1 MSHPSIR
8 LKRKILRHIDLERV
22 VGVILFGST
31 ARSEADQFSDIDVA
45 IFWNR
50 NLNHYERLN
59 IEGVEVELLWYPM
72 RQLAETFDEGI
83 RDRRDTWM
91 KTCFWLNL
99 LRGGAII
106 HDRDEKLADYRE
118 RAIDWR
124 WRGRELK
131 STLEVLRMDQRMAER
146 RLEEGRDIEA
156 ALCLRDALNLMVVH
170 HLMSRGE
177 IPSYRPKE
185 INRAAAQLGEGYLT
199 LYREL
204 MGLIERPK
212 VDEVLNICSR
222 IHSRFRGWS
231 PTVERSL
238 RETLKSAARGDMGLT
253 LLSARHYA
261 LRALREALTR
271 RGMEV
276 KLEYFNSESHIRLL
290 KRAEGVEDSILNG
303 YLRLQSLGGLLDA
316 EKLRNLISVISGSYL

>member
-1 MSHPSIR
+1 
-8 LKRKILRHIDLERV
+8 
-22 VGVILFGST
+22 
-31 ARSEADQFSDIDVA
+31 
-45 IFWNR
+45 
-50 NLNHYERLN
+50 
-59 IEGVEVELLWYPM
+59 
-72 RQLAETFDEGI
+72 
-83 RDRRDTWM
+83 
-91 KTCFWLNL
+91 
-99 LRGGAII
+99 
-106 HDRDEKLADYRE
+106 
-118 RAIDWR
+118 
-124 WRGRELK
+124 
-131 STLEVLRMDQRMAER
+131 
-146 RLEEGRDIEA
+146 
-156 ALCLRDALNLMVVH
+156 MVVH

-204 MGLIERPK
+204 MGLVERPK

-238 RETLKSAARGDMGLT
+238 RETLKSAARGDVELM

-261 LRALREALTR
+261 LRALREALIR
-271 RGMEV
+271 RGREV

-303 YLRLQSLGGLLDA
+303 YLRLQSLGGLLDD
-316 EKLRNLISVISGSYL
+316 EELRNLISVISGSYL

>member
-8 LKRKILRHIDLERV
+8 LKRKILRHIDLEGV

-31 ARSEADQFSDIDVA
+31 ARSEADRFSDIDIA

-59 IEGVEVELLWYPM
+59 IEGVEVELLWYPI
-72 RQLAETFDEGI
+72 RQLAETFDEGV

-99 LRGGAII
+99 LRGGVII
-106 HDRDEKLADYRE
+106 HDRDGTLADYRE

-124 WRGRELK
+124 WRGRELE
-131 STLEVLRMDQRMAER
+131 STLEVLRMNRRMAER
-146 RLEEGRDIEA
+146 LLEEGRDIEA
-156 ALCLRDALNLMVVH
+156 TLCLRDALNLMIVH

-185 INRAAAQLGEGYLT
+185 INRAAAQLGYPT

-212 VDEVLNICSR
+212 VNEVLNICSR

-231 PTVERSL
+231 PTVERSF

-261 LRALREALTR
+261 LRALREALMR
-271 RGMEV
+271 RGMEA

-290 KRAEGVEDSILNG
+290 ERAEGVEDEILNG
-303 YLRLQSLGGLLDA
+303 YLRLQSLGGLPDA
-316 EKLRNLISVISGSYL
+316 EELRNSISIISGSYL

>member
-31 ARSEADQFSDIDVA
+31 ARSEADRFSDIDVA
-45 IFWNR
+45 IFWDR
-50 NLNHYERLN
+50 NLNRYERLN
-59 IEGVEVELLWYPM
+59 IEGVEVELLWYPI

-83 RDRRDTWM
+83 RDRGDTWM

-99 LRGGAII
+99 LRGGVII
-106 HDRDEKLADYRE
+106 HDGDGTLADYRE

-131 STLEVLRMDQRMAER
+131 STLEVLRMDLRMAER
-146 RLEEGRDIEA
+146 LLEEGRDIEA
-156 ALCLRDALNLMVVH
+156 TLCLRDALNLMIVH

-185 INRAAAQLGEGYLT
+185 INRVAAQLGEGYLT

-204 MGLIERPK
+204 MGLVERPK
-212 VDEVLNICSR
+212 VDEVLAICSR
-222 IHSRFRGWS
+222 IHSRFRRWS
-231 PTVERSL
+231 PTVERSF
-238 RETLKSAARGDMGLT
+238 RETLKSAAREDVELM

-261 LRALREALTR
+261 LRALREALMR
-271 RGMEV
+271 REIEV

-290 KRAEGVEDSILNG
+290 ERAEGVEDDILNG
-303 YLRLQSLGGLLDA
+303 YLRLQTLGKPLDI
-316 EKLRNLISVISGSYL
+316 ERLRGTPL